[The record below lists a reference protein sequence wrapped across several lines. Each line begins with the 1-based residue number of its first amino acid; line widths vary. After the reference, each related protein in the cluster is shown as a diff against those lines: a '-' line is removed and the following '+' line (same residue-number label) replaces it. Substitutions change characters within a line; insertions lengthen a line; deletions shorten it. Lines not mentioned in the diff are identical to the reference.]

1 MFTDWAELNNKLE
14 MTFYWRSYSA
24 RITYAIQFYRNVVKL
39 KLPAVFEIGKL
50 AGLTSFTREKLC
62 ALVFSAIK
70 GCKFYFAEIF
80 SYYNT
85 D

>member
-1 MFTDWAELNNKLE
+1 VTFTDWVELNNKLE

-24 RITYAIQFYRNVVKL
+24 RITYAIQFYLTVVKL
-39 KLPAVFEIGKL
+39 KPPAVFESGKL
-50 AGLTSFTREKLC
+50 PGLTSFTREKLC

-80 SYYNT
+80 FIL
-85 D
+85 